1 MNTKIIT
8 FCVFATI
15 FMAAVVGLCQLHQTC
30 MARLSI
36 VLVFMF
42 ILAALACAVVE
53 ILRLLKDEQL
63 LESKKT
69 LQSEILSLE
78 QEIVKKQQDL
88 AEAETKYAETG
99 ADRIKDLEKKNA
111 ELQTML
117 SKLADTIQYKT
128 RVALLSATL

>member
-30 MARLSI
+30 MARLAI

-63 LESKKT
+63 LQSKKT

-78 QEIVKKQQDL
+78 QEIVEKQQDL
-88 AEAETKYAETG
+88 AEAETKYAATG

-117 SKLADTIQYKT
+117 SKLADSIQ
-128 RVALLSATL
+128 

>member
-30 MARLSI
+30 MARLAI

-63 LESKKT
+63 LQSKKT

-78 QEIVKKQQDL
+78 QEIVEKQQDL
-88 AEAETKYAETG
+88 AEAETKYAATG

-117 SKLADTIQYKT
+117 SKLTDSIQ
-128 RVALLSATL
+128 

>member
-30 MARLSI
+30 MARLAI

-63 LESKKT
+63 LQSKKT

-78 QEIVKKQQDL
+78 QEIVEKQQDL
-88 AEAETKYAETG
+88 AEAETKYAATG

-111 ELQTML
+111 ELQTTL
-117 SKLADTIQYKT
+117 SKLADSIQ
-128 RVALLSATL
+128 

>member
-8 FCVFATI
+8 FCVFVTI

-30 MARLSI
+30 MARLAI

-63 LESKKT
+63 LQSKKT

-78 QEIVKKQQDL
+78 QEIVEKQQDL
-88 AEAETKYAETG
+88 AEAETKYAATG

-117 SKLADTIQYKT
+117 SKLADSIQ
-128 RVALLSATL
+128 